1 VGGDDVMIL
10 GGDDVG
16 GDDVM
21 LGNFFE
27 KTLPTTPT
35 TVPVSLLKNKT
46 VFRCAVKKLNL
57 LQKNQSDWRKYNQQ
71 HNGERWIIVVRH
83 SARIYC
89 KPNEIAV

>member
-35 TVPVSLLKNKT
+35 TVPVSLLKNKFFG
-46 VFRCAVKKLNL
+46 VPL
-57 LQKNQSDWRKYNQQ
+57 KN
-71 HNGERWIIVVRH
+71 
-83 SARIYC
+83 
-89 KPNEIAV
+89 